1 MARQPFA
8 DLSVI
13 DVPLPKHP
21 YPIIVVGAGGIV
33 RDAHLPA
40 YAKGGLR
47 VAALV
52 DRLGT
57 CAEELAAERKIP
69 YGGDSIG
76 GAILSAGSAERVLF
90 DVAVPAAQV
99 LSVLRELPRGAAVL
113 IQKPMG
119 ESLAEAEAIVRL
131 CRERALVAAVN
142 FQLRWAPNM
151 VQARRF
157 TQAGVLGT
165 LHDMEVRVSVH
176 MPWELWSF
184 LRTAPRLEIAY
195 HSIHYIDLVR
205 SWLGEPRRVYAKTVR
220 NPRTPELAATKSA
233 LLLDYGEWTRATIT
247 TNHSQDWSP
256 AHQHSYVQWE
266 GTANAMRAQMG
277 VNLDYPEGR
286 PDTLELFQDPAGIGA
301 PLQVPVR
308 GNWFPD
314 AFLGVMASLQAFVA
328 GDSTTLPT
336 RVEDALNTMRIMEA
350 AYRSSETGEAVD
362 PATLSA

>member
-8 DLSVI
+8 DLSVV

-165 LHDMEVRVSVH
+165 LHDMEVRV
-176 MPWELWSF
+176 
-184 LRTAPRLEIAY
+184 
-195 HSIHYIDLVR
+195 
-205 SWLGEPRRVYAKTVR
+205 
-220 NPRTPELAATKSA
+220 
-233 LLLDYGEWTRATIT
+233 
-247 TNHSQDWSP
+247 QC
-256 AHQHSYVQWE
+256 AH
-266 GTANAMRAQMG
+266 AM
-277 VNLDYPEGR
+277 
-286 PDTLELFQDPAGIGA
+286 GA
-301 PLQVPVR
+301 VV
-308 GNWFPD
+308 
-314 AFLGVMASLQAFVA
+314 VS
-328 GDSTTLPT
+328 
-336 RVEDALNTMRIMEA
+336 
-350 AYRSSETGEAVD
+350 AYRA
-362 PATLSA
+362 AA